1 MRRARIEI
9 QPILEVYYVDLII
22 FIEKLLHFGTK
33 HRFTVSN
40 FVKVSTERIPLS

>member
-9 QPILEVYYVDLII
+9 QPILYVDFII
-22 FIEKLLHFGTK
+22 FIEKLLRFGTK

-40 FVKVSTERIPLS
+40 FVKVSTASIPLS